1 MKSRTIAKLLTG
13 KEVPVGDMT
22 VHQAFPSSREGVRF
36 IDPFILLH
44 HAKTKIPKNTDFT
57 QAGVGAHP
65 HRGFSPVSFIFSGGV
80 HHRDSRG
87 NDSTIYAGGVQ
98 WMNAGSGIV
107 HEERPPADI
116 FANGGEQ
123 ELIQMWVN
131 TPREHKSDDPGYFPL
146 SKEETPKVT
155 SDDGL
160 IEVYVQSGELLGAH
174 GPIPTS
180 SPVNSATLYLK
191 SGGKIFLP
199 IPLDCNAFIYL
210 LSGKVKVSDQ
220 IVEPRIAATF
230 ENDGDGISIEAVE
243 DSKALFM
250 SGKPLNEPIV
260 AQGNFVMNTEGE
272 IKQAW
277 VDYQMGK
284 MGEIKE

>member
-13 KEVPVGDMT
+13 KEVPVGDMA
-22 VHQAFPSSREGVRF
+22 VHQAFPSWHEGVRF

-44 HAKTKIPKNTDFT
+44 HAKTYIPQNTDFA

-65 HRGFSPVSFIFSGGV
+65 HRGFSPVSFIFEGGV

-98 WMNAGSGIV
+98 WMNAGNGIV

-131 TPREHKSDDPGYFPL
+131 TPQAHKKDDPAYFPL
-146 SKEETPKVT
+146 SKEETPRVMT
-155 SDDGL
+155 DDGL
-160 IEVYVQSGELLGAH
+160 IEVYIQSGELLGAH

-199 IPLDCNAFIYL
+199 IPDGYNAFIYV
-210 LSGKVKVSDQ
+210 LSGKLKVSDQ
-220 IVEPRIAATF
+220 IVDSRIAATF

-243 DSKALFM
+243 DSRALFM
-250 SGKPLNEPIV
+250 SGKPLNEPVI

-277 VDYQMGK
+277 MDYQMGK
-284 MGEIKE
+284 MGEIEG